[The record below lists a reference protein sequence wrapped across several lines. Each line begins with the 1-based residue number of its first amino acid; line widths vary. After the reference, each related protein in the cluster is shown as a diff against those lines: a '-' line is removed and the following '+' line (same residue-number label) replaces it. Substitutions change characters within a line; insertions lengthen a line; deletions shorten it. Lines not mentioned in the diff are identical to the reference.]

1 MGEEAGRLEVE
12 TSHFSRNSS
21 AGSGFLKSQATG
33 LTDDGAREDAELK
46 RGLAKRRKSSTK
58 ATERVGV
65 PMPGCGAHACVC
77 VGGGVCVFAGEDV
90 SMRVSSHACV
100 LAAAWHRSSGV

>member
-12 TSHFSRNSS
+12 TSHFFHTSS
-21 AGSGFLKSQATG
+21 AGSDFLKSQATG

-65 PMPGCGAHACVC
+65 PVPGCGAHACVW
-77 VGGGVCVFAGEDV
+77 GG
-90 SMRVSSHACV
+90 ACV
-100 LAAAWHRSSGV
+100 YLQVKM